1 MPRRTVYLLTFIAV
15 LAVVSFW
22 LALPGTTSISVPS
35 VAERSTD
42 YRLGLDLQGGLQ
54 VLLEADV
61 PEGTEVDEERMR
73 VARNIIQRRV
83 DALGVTEPN
92 IQLAGEDRIIV
103 ELPGLTDPDQAIETF
118 GETGLLEFIDAGP
131 PGQAPQEGERVVTD
145 FNQREPVTGT
155 QQVYHTVFTG
165 ADLSRADVAFDPQT
179 NQPQIAFEFQSDA
192 AGELAEFTQNNVG
205 QVMAIVLDKRVISA
219 PVIQDAIVDG
229 RGVIRGQF
237 TIEEAQSLVVQLQY
251 GALPVPLEIVQVR
264 NIGASLGEDSVD
276 RSVTAGLIGVVSVAV
291 FMLLYYRL
299 PGVLATVALAI
310 YGAITLSLFKL
321 IPVTLT
327 LAGIAGFILSVGMAV
342 DANILIFERMKEELR
357 DGKSLIAAVRI
368 GFRRAWPSIRDS
380 NASTLITCAIL
391 FWFGAT
397 FGASIVKG
405 FAITLAIGV
414 MVSLFTAVTVTRTF
428 LQTVMQFEAAHDKR
442 WFGIR

>member
-1 MPRRTVYLLTFIAV
+1 MPRRTQYLLILSAV
-15 LAVVSFW
+15 LAVISFW
-22 LALPGTTSISVPS
+22 LALPSTTQVEIPSIF
-35 VAERSTD
+35 ERSTD

-61 PEGTEVDEERMR
+61 PEEREVDEESMR
-73 VARNIIQRRV
+73 VARRIIERRV

-92 IQLAGEDRIIV
+92 IQLASGNRIIV

-118 GETGLLEFIDAGP
+118 GETGLLEFIDAGSP
-131 PGQAPQEGERVVTD
+131 AQAPREGERVVTD
-145 FNQREPVTGT
+145 FNQTEPVSETA
-155 QQVYHTVFTG
+155 QVYETVLTG
-165 ADLSRADVAFDPQT
+165 ADLERADVAFDPNT
-179 NQPQIAFEFQSDA
+179 NQPQIAFEFKASA
-192 AGELAEFTQNNVG
+192 ADTLAEFTRNNVG
-205 QVMAIVLDKRVISA
+205 QIMAIVLDKRVISA

-237 TIEEAQSLVVQLQY
+237 TVDEAQSLVIQLQY

-276 RSVTAGLIGVVSVAV
+276 RSVTAGLIGVISVAI
-291 FMLLYYRL
+291 FMILYYRL
-299 PGVLATVALAI
+299 PGVLATIALAI

-357 DGKSLIAAVRI
+357 DEKSLTAAVRI
-368 GFRRAWPSIRDS
+368 GFARAWPSIRDS

-414 MVSLFTAVTVTRTF
+414 AVSLFTAVTVTRTF
-428 LQTVMQFEAAHDKR
+428 LQTIMRVEAAHDHK
-442 WFGIR
+442 WFGV

>member
-1 MPRRTVYLLTFIAV
+1 MPRRTQYLLILSAV
-15 LAVVSFW
+15 LAVISFW
-22 LALPGTTSISVPS
+22 LALPSTTEVEIPNIF
-35 VAERSTD
+35 ERSTD

-61 PEGTEVDEERMR
+61 PEEREVDEESMR
-73 VARNIIQRRV
+73 VARRIIERRV

-92 IQLAGEDRIIV
+92 IQLASGNRIIV

-118 GETGLLEFIDAGP
+118 GETGLLEFIDAGSP
-131 PGQAPQEGERVVTD
+131 AQAPQEGETVVTD
-145 FNQREPVTGT
+145 FNQREPVTDT
-155 QQVYHTVFTG
+155 AQVYETVLTG
-165 ADLSRADVAFDPQT
+165 ADLERADVAFDPNT
-179 NQPQIAFEFQSDA
+179 NQPQIAFEFKDSA
-192 AGELAEFTQNNVG
+192 ADTLAEFTRNNIG
-205 QVMAIVLDKRVISA
+205 QIMAIVLDKRVISA

-237 TIEEAQSLVVQLQY
+237 TVEEAQSLVIQLQY

-276 RSVTAGLIGVVSVAV
+276 RSVTAGLIGVISVAV

-299 PGVLATVALAI
+299 PGLLATLALAI

-357 DGKSLIAAVRI
+357 DEKSLTAAVRI
-368 GFRRAWPSIRDS
+368 GFARAWPSIRDS

-414 MVSLFTAVTVTRTF
+414 AVSLFTAVTVTRTF
-428 LQTVMQFEAAHDKR
+428 LQTIMRVEAAHDHK
-442 WFGIR
+442 WFGV